1 MKSREEYQAS
11 IFAKRDA
18 LLKKRKRN
26 AAVAASALFI
36 AVGISSA
43 AVFAPQYPRE
53 QKTEAPDKVATVQSG
68 DTANNLRGYE
78 EELSEPEY
86 DCLTEATEGKTAKSE
101 ATHSTELYSNSK
113 NNTITNNAP
122 AAAKPEIG
130 KNEIQSVYDGTA
142 DPVNAEET
150 SENYSSEEISA
161 VAFGFL
167 TDEQKKEVLDPKS
180 EIVTASSSESG
191 ESYYEVFFKTEN
203 GGYKVKLSANT
214 LDFIETKAVS
224 STSANI
230 SPPYIP
236 KEN

>member
-43 AVFAPQYPRE
+43 AVFAPQYPQE
-53 QKTEAPDKVATVQSG
+53 QKTEAPEVATVQSG
-68 DTANNLRGYE
+68 NTAESFLCSENE
-78 EELSEPEY
+78 PSEPYY
-86 DCLTEATEGKTAKSE
+86 DSLAEETAQETTYNAENVLNSVKHHTAT
-101 ATHSTELYSNSK
+101 
-113 NNTITNNAP
+113 NAP
-122 AAAKPEIG
+122 AAENPNIGKPEIQP
-130 KNEIQSVYDGTA
+130 EYDGTA
-142 DPVNAEET
+142 NPGDAEET
-150 SENYSSEEISA
+150 RGDYSSEEVSA

-167 TDEQKKEVLDPKS
+167 TEEQKKEVLDPKAEIITVSNSGS
-180 EIVTASSSESG
+180 EESC
-191 ESYYEVFFKTEN
+191 YEVFFETEN

-224 STSANI
+224 STSAKI
-230 SPPYIP
+230 SQSYVPE
-236 KEN
+236 EN

>member
-36 AVGISSA
+36 AVGISTAS
-43 AVFAPQYPRE
+43 VFAPQFPQK
-53 QKTEAPDKVATVQSG
+53 QKTEAPEVATVQTG
-68 DTANNLRGYE
+68 DTADNLRGYE

-113 NNTITNNAP
+113 NNIITNNAP
-122 AAAKPEIG
+122 AAANPDIG
-130 KNEIQSVYDGTA
+130 KPEIQSVYDGTA
-142 DPVNAEET
+142 DPGNAEET
-150 SENYSSEEISA
+150 RGNYSSEEIYA

-167 TDEQKKEVLDPKS
+167 TEEQKKEVLDPKAENITVSNSGS
-180 EIVTASSSESG
+180 EESC
-191 ESYYEVFFKTEN
+191 YEVFFETEN

-214 LDFIETKAVS
+214 LDFIETKAFS
-224 STSANI
+224 STSAKI

-236 KEN
+236 EEN

>member
-26 AAVAASALFI
+26 AAVAASALFVAI
-36 AVGISSA
+36 GISSA
-43 AVFAPQYPRE
+43 AVFAPQFPQE
-53 QKTEAPDKVATVQSG
+53 QKTD
-68 DTANNLRGYE
+68 NLRGYE

-101 ATHSTELYSNSK
+101 VTHNTELYSNSK
-113 NNTITNNAP
+113 NNIITNNAP
-122 AAAKPEIG
+122 AATNPDIG
-130 KNEIQSVYDGTA
+130 KPEIQSVYDGTA
-142 DPVNAEET
+142 DPGNAEET
-150 SENYSSEEISA
+150 RGNYSSEEIYA

-167 TDEQKKEVLDPKS
+167 TEEQKKEVLDPKAENITVSNSGS
-180 EIVTASSSESG
+180 EESC
-191 ESYYEVFFKTEN
+191 YEVFFETEN

-214 LDFIETKAVS
+214 LDFIETKAFS
-224 STSANI
+224 STSAKI

-236 KEN
+236 EEN